1 MATNFDRITRN
12 PMVMG
17 GKACVRGMRV
27 TVGMIVGEI
36 ASGKSIDRLLFEF
49 PYLDAKIF
57 SKLSPMPHFSR
68 RTAKSNSSPLEDSD
82 RHEHV
87 PSVGPVPPAKR
98 DNSSSLV

>member
-17 GKACVRGMRV
+17 GKACIRGMRV

-49 PYLDAKIF
+49 PYLE
-57 SKLSPMPHFSR
+57 R
-68 RTAKSNSSPLEDSD
+68 EDIQQALAYAAFLAQD
-82 RHEHV
+82 REV
-87 PSVGPVPPAKR
+87 ELISA
-98 DNSSSLV
+98 